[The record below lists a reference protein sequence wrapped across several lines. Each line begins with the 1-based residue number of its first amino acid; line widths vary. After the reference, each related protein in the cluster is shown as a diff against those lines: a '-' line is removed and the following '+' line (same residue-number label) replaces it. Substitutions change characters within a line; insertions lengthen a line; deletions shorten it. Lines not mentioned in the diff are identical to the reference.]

1 MDPTNTNPTE
11 NGYPKLVRDR
21 IPEIIK
27 SDTGKDIEQ
36 RILNNDEE
44 FLDFLLKKM
53 VEEAVELQHS
63 REQKNLEEEMAD
75 IFELIDTILAL
86 QKKTT
91 EDIIAIQKEKREM
104 RGGFEKRIVM
114 LKKPV

>member
-1 MDPTNTNPTE
+1 MAESD
-11 NGYPKLVRDR
+11 YPKLVRDR

-27 SDTGKDIEQ
+27 NDTGKDIEQ
-36 RILNNDEE
+36 RTLKNDEE

-53 VEEAVELQHS
+53 VEEAIELQQS

-75 IFELIDTILAL
+75 IFELINTILAL
-86 QKKTT
+86 QNKTI
-91 EDIIAIQKEKREM
+91 EDITAIQKVKREM

-114 LKKPV
+114 LKRLP